1 MDFDLLASRF
11 EVRSEVRSSRFGS
24 IEGSKK
30 LGSVRS
36 EVRLRGGSSAPTMPR
51 NSHYIDK
58 HHRRRCTV
66 GPNFQMAAKRNLF
79 QIVPKIAAAM
89 MATVR

>member
-11 EVRSEVRSSRFGS
+11 EVRSEVQSSKFGS

-36 EVRLRGGSSAPTMPR
+36 RFDKEEVRPPL
-51 NSHYIDK
+51 
-58 HHRRRCTV
+58 
-66 GPNFQMAAKRNLF
+66 LF
-79 QIVPKIAAAM
+79 PPIEN
-89 MATVR
+89 

>member
-36 EVRLRGGSSAPTMPR
+36 EVRLTGGSSAPMLMP
-51 NSHYIDK
+51 
-58 HHRRRCTV
+58 
-66 GPNFQMAAKRNLF
+66 
-79 QIVPKIAAAM
+79 QILEFYYSAQ
-89 MATVR
+89 

>member
-36 EVRLRGGSSAPTMPR
+36 EVRLRGGSSAPTEMTFLNFMILSKKLR
-51 NSHYIDK
+51 ENRQSQNSWICDNK
-58 HHRRRCTV
+58 
-66 GPNFQMAAKRNLF
+66 NEF
-79 QIVPKIAAAM
+79 
-89 MATVR
+89 